1 MNASALRVWGIAA
14 SAAVMA
20 VALTI
25 ALQPTQNA
33 QAEPPTSY
41 QVAQAGGATEAAPVA
56 FLVRFRGQGPIAR
69 SQALAARGQTQAAQ
83 REIEAQLRRQSAF
96 AGLCF
101 DRFTVGA
108 SEVVLRTCE
117 PVAASERARVQ
128 QNWLNRLRA
137 MRAVEYADANAAATQ
152 GRAG

>member
-1 MNASALRVWGIAA
+1 MNVSALRMWGIAA

-25 ALQPTQNA
+25 ALQPAQSA
-33 QAEPPTSY
+33 QAEPPVTTY
-41 QVAQAGGATEAAPVA
+41 QVAQAGATEATPVA
-56 FLVRFRGQGPIAR
+56 LLVRFRGAGPIAR
-69 SQALAARGQTQAAQ
+69 SQARAASGQIQQAQ
-83 REIEAQLRRQSAF
+83 RTVEAQLRRQTAF

-101 DRFTVGA
+101 DRFTVGGA
-108 SEVVLRTCE
+108 EIVLRTCE
-117 PVAASERARVQ
+117 PVAASERVRVQ

>member
-1 MNASALRVWGIAA
+1 MDAGPLRVWGIAA

-20 VALTI
+20 VALTL
-25 ALQPTQNA
+25 ALRPTQNA
-33 QAEPPTSY
+33 QAEPPTAY
-41 QVAQAGGATEAAPVA
+41 QVAQAGATAAAPVA
-56 FLVRFRGQGPIAR
+56 FLVRFRGSGPIAR
-69 SQALAARGQTQAAQ
+69 AQARAARGQTQSAQ
-83 REIEAQLRRQSAF
+83 SEIEAQLLRQTAF

-108 SEVVLRTCE
+108 SEVVLRTCD

-128 QNWLNRLRA
+128 QDWLNRLRA
-137 MRAVEYADANAAATQ
+137 MRSVEYADANTAATP